1 MFTKKFKITN
11 LHCESCVK
19 LSTEALKEL
28 DGVKDVFVDLKSGEV
43 NLIAENEI
51 AMQDI
56 VNKLKEVD
64 KTVE

>member
-1 MFTKKFKITN
+1 M
-11 LHCESCVK
+11 
-19 LSTEALKEL
+19 STEALKEL
-28 DGVKDVFVDLKSGEV
+28 DGVKDVSVDLKSGEV